1 MDLRMLLGRMFIMSM
16 KFVIAVAT
24 VLFTCLFSSASW
36 SQSITEDTAIELAAE
51 AESSGPTFEERLELA
66 GNGDVN
72 TQISLARDYLSG
84 ENGVPK
90 QPVAAARW
98 LTTASETGNAE
109 AQFLLANLLR
119 EGAKGLKAN
128 EKNAVTLYAS
138 AADKGH
144 IEAAYWAADAYH
156 YGKGVKTAD
165 IKAIE
170 YYEKAADLGHVAAQN
185 NLGLMYLQGKGVDR
199 DLKTAFRLFND
210 TAKSGSSWGLNNLGG
225 MYEMGWGTVK
235 NTIRALELYQKSAA
249 AGNVHGAGNM
259 VRLRAV
265 LEAAARQR
273 AVQQEINDAQF
284 PGTEAETDPA
294 ADTSGNN

>member
-1 MDLRMLLGRMFIMSM
+1 MSM

-24 VLFTCLFSSASW
+24 VLLTGLFSSASW

-51 AESSGPTFEERLELA
+51 AELSGPTFEERLELA

-284 PGTEAETDPA
+284 PGTEVETDPA